1 MLLIRDVFRTKPGK
15 AKELVKKFSQV
26 VPFMQQQGFLN
37 TKIMTDV
44 VAGYW
49 TVVLQ
54 GEVESL
60 AAFEKHEGFT
70 SQPGVKEIMQGY
82 MDLVETGYREIYK
95 IEN

>member
-15 AKELVKKFSQV
+15 AKELVKKFIQV
-26 VPFMQQQGFLN
+26 VPFMQQQGFNN

-54 GEVESL
+54 
-60 AAFEKHEGFT
+60 
-70 SQPGVKEIMQGY
+70 
-82 MDLVETGYREIYK
+82 
-95 IEN
+95 